1 VDNCVDEVLH
11 YTVNSSRLRV
21 QAVDDSAAVFQY
33 PAGNDVVELV
43 FVADIEDTN
52 LLLVVVDG
60 RRSVAETVGTSHRQV
75 VTQFYMPFVISTT
88 SSCGILFLVYVYV
101 FLCAQDISQSSMKL
115 GTLVDTVHR

>member
-1 VDNCVDEVLH
+1 VDNCVDELLH

-75 VTQFYMPFVISTT
+75 VTQFYIALCYLDNFVMWDFVFGLCMCFFVRRT
-88 SSCGILFLVYVYV
+88 SHKV
-101 FLCAQDISQSSMKL
+101 
-115 GTLVDTVHR
+115 R